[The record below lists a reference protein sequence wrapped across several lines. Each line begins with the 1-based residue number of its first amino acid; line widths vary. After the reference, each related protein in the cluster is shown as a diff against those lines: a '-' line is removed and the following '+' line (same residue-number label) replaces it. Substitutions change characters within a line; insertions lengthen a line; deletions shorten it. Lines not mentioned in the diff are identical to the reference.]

1 VWHPHNSQW
10 VRSRGTGLRLVN
22 TGTVCVVT
30 ALLDEPPQPVSAESS
45 TPARTLRWPHWALGA
60 LLAATA
66 VLYLWNLSASGYGNT
81 FYAAAAQAGSQSWSA
96 WFFGSLDA
104 QNFITVDKPPASL
117 WITGLSVRLFGMN
130 SWSVLAPQA
139 LMGVAAVAAL
149 YCTVRRAFP
158 DASHGAAAGLLAG
171 AVLAVT
177 PAAALMFRFN
187 NPDAL
192 LVLLLTVAA
201 YCLMR
206 AATAA
211 SWRWLVLVG
220 IVMGAAFL
228 TKMLQGFLVLPG
240 FGLAYLLVA
249 PTSWGKRVLHLL
261 GAVAA
266 LIISAG
272 WWVLAVQLTPASAR
286 PYIGGSTDNTVL
298 DLALGYNGINRL
310 LGHHRAGKPAG
321 SWGGSNLPMLG
332 ARTGGHRLLTGEMA
346 NEISWLIVVA
356 LFVVAF
362 GVYLTLRRALTRG
375 EVCAVLMWGAWLL
388 VTGVVFSFMGGMVHP
403 YYTVA
408 LAPAIAALVGIG
420 AVWAW
425 RRRSSWDGRC
435 ALFAII
441 LLAALPSAVLL
452 HRNAFGPH
460 WLPLAIGAVAAVSA
474 VAVLWHRPPVVA
486 LLAGCVAGLAGTSAF
501 SLATVA
507 TPHHGTMPTAVR
519 TSQAAGGW
527 MNDEG
532 TNAQLAGLLAA
543 TRTRWSAATNG
554 SQSAAALEIASG
566 TSVMAVGGWSG
577 DPVPTLQQ
585 FIDDVHAG
593 KISYYVEAGRGP
605 NSPAL
610 HGEIIRSTVHTA
622 SHTREISDW
631 VAAHYPGTFIG
642 GSTVYRLF

>member
-1 VWHPHNSQW
+1 M
-10 VRSRGTGLRLVN
+10 
-22 TGTVCVVT
+22 
-30 ALLDEPPQPVSAESS
+30 
-45 TPARTLRWPHWALGA
+45 RTDRRPRWALAA

-117 WITGLSVRLFGMN
+117 WVTGLSVRLFGVN
-130 SWSVLAPQA
+130 SWSVMAPQA
-139 LMGVAAVAAL
+139 LMGVAAVAVL
-149 YCTVRRAFP
+149 YCAVRRAFTDP
-158 DASHGAAAGLLAG
+158 NHGAAAGLLAG

-206 AATAA
+206 AASAA
-211 SWRWLVLVG
+211 SWRWLLLVG
-220 IVMGAAFL
+220 VVMGAAFL

-240 FGLAYLLVA
+240 FGLAYLVVA
-249 PTSWGKRVLHLL
+249 PTSFPKRVLHLL

-266 LIISAG
+266 LIASAG

-310 LGHHRAGKPAG
+310 LGRHRKEKPLG
-321 SWGGSNLPMLG
+321 DWGGSSLPILG
-332 ARTGGHRLLTGEMA
+332 GRTGLHRLFTGEMS
-346 NEISWLIVVA
+346 NEISWLSLA
-356 LFVVAF
+356 AMFVVAF
-362 GVYLTLRRALTRG
+362 GVYLAARRALSRG
-375 EVCAVLMWGAWLL
+375 ELCALLAWGTWL
-388 VTGVVFSFMGGMVHP
+388 VMTGVVFSFMGGMVHP

-425 RRRSSWDGRC
+425 RRRSRWDGRC
-435 ALFAII
+435 ALAAMIVLAAVRSAI
-441 LLAALPSAVLL
+441 LLHS
-452 HRNAFGPH
+452 NAFGLA
-460 WLPLAIGAVAAVSA
+460 WLVAGLGAVSA
-474 VAVLWHRPPVVA
+474 VGVLWPRPPVVA
-486 LLAGCVAGLAGTSAF
+486 LVAGCLAGLAGTTAF
-501 SLATVA
+501 SIATAA
-507 TPHHGTMPTAVR
+507 TPHHGTIPTAIRSSKV
-519 TSQAAGGW
+519 TGVW
-527 MNDEG
+527 LNDEA
-532 TNAQLAGLLAA
+532 TKAELAGLLAA
-543 TRTRWSAATNG
+543 THTPWSAATSG

-605 NSPAL
+605 NSAAI
-610 HGEIIRSTVHTA
+610 HGEVIRSTMHTA
-622 SHTREISDW
+622 SRTREIADW
-631 VAAHYPGTFIG
+631 VAANYPGTIIG
-642 GSTVYRLF
+642 GSTVYRLA

>member
-1 VWHPHNSQW
+1 VA
-10 VRSRGTGLRLVN
+10 V
-22 TGTVCVVT
+22 
-30 ALLDEPPQPVSAESS
+30 
-45 TPARTLRWPHWALGA
+45 

-81 FYAAAAQAGSQSWSA
+81 FYAAAAQAGSKSWSA

-117 WITGLSVRLFGMN
+117 WVTGLSVRLFGMN
-130 SWSVLAPQA
+130 SWSVMAPQA
-139 LMGVAAVAAL
+139 LMGVAAVAVL
-149 YCTVRRAFP
+149 YCAVRRAFTDP
-158 DASHGAAAGLLAG
+158 NHGAAAGLLAG
-171 AVLAVT
+171 AVLACT

-206 AATAA
+206 AASAA
-211 SWRWLVLVG
+211 SWRWLLLVG
-220 IVMGAAFL
+220 VAMGTAFL

-249 PTSWGKRVLHLL
+249 PASWPKRVLHLF
-261 GAVAA
+261 GATAA
-266 LIISAG
+266 LIAAAG

-310 LGHHRAGKPAG
+310 LGHHREGTPHG
-321 SWGGSNLPMLG
+321 NWGGSSLPMLG
-332 ARTGGHRLLTGEMA
+332 GRTGLHRLFTGEMA
-346 NEISWLIVVA
+346 IEISWLSVVA

-362 GVYLTLRRALTRG
+362 GIYLAARRALSRG
-375 EVCAVLMWGAWLL
+375 ELCALLTWGTWL
-388 VTGVVFSFMGGMVHP
+388 VMTGVVFSFMGGIVHP

-435 ALFAII
+435 ALAAMVV
-441 LLAALPSAVLL
+441 LAAARSALLL
-452 HRNAFGPH
+452 HSNAFGPE
-460 WLPLAIGAVAAVSA
+460 WLPWLVVGLAAVSA
-474 VAVLWHRPPVVA
+474 LGVLWPRPPVAA
-486 LLAGCVAGLAGTSAF
+486 LVAGCLAGLAGTTAF
-501 SLATVA
+501 SIATTA
-507 TPHHGTMPTAVR
+507 TSHHGTIPTAIRPSKV
-519 TSQAAGGW
+519 TGVW
-527 MNDEG
+527 INDES
-532 TNAQLAGLLAA
+532 TNTELAGLLAA
-543 TRTRWSAATNG
+543 THTPWSAATNG

-605 NSPAL
+605 NSPAV
-610 HGEIIRSTVHTA
+610 HGEVIRSTLHTA
-622 SHTREISDW
+622 SHTREIADW
-631 VAAHYPGTFIG
+631 VTAHYPGTMIG
-642 GSTVYRLF
+642 GSTVFRLA

>member
-1 VWHPHNSQW
+1 MRV
-10 VRSRGTGLRLVN
+10 T
-22 TGTVCVVT
+22 TVI
-30 ALLDEPPQPVSAESS
+30 EQPVSADTSM
-45 TPARTLRWPHWALGA
+45 PARAGRWPQWVLGA

-66 VLYLWNLSASGYGNT
+66 VLYLWNLSASGYGNS

-96 WFFGSLDA
+96 WFFGSLDP

-117 WITGLSVRLFGMN
+117 WVTGLSVRLFGMN
-130 SWSVLAPQA
+130 SWSVMAPQA
-139 LMGVAAVAAL
+139 LMGVAAVAVL
-149 YCTVRRAFP
+149 YCAVRRAFP
-158 DASHGAAAGLLAG
+158 NPDHGAAAGLLAG

-192 LVLLLTVAA
+192 LVLLLTAAA

-206 AATAA
+206 ATIAA
-211 SWRWLVLVG
+211 SWRWLMLVG

-249 PTSWGKRVLHLL
+249 PTSWGKRLLHLL
-261 GAVAA
+261 GAVGA
-266 LIISAG
+266 LVVSAG

-286 PYIGGSTDNTVL
+286 PYVGGSTDNTVL

-310 LGHHRAGKPAG
+310 LGHHREGRPLG
-321 SWGGSNLPMLG
+321 NWGGSSVPTLG
-332 ARTGGHRLLTGEMA
+332 GRTGMHRLFAGEMA
-346 NEISWLIVVA
+346 NEISWLIVPA

-362 GVYLTLRRALTRG
+362 GLYLTMRHALSRG
-375 EVCAVLMWGAWLL
+375 EVCAWLMWSTWLV

-408 LAPAIAALVGIG
+408 LAPAIAALVGLG

-425 RRRSSWDGRC
+425 RRRSGWDGRC
-435 ALFAII
+435 ALSAII
-441 LLAALPSAVLL
+441 VLAAVPSAVLL
-452 HRNAFGPH
+452 HRNVFGPS
-460 WLPLAIGAVAAVSA
+460 WLPWSIVAVAAVSA
-474 VAVLWHRPPVVA
+474 VAVLWRRPPVVA
-486 LLAGCVAGLAGTSAF
+486 LVAGAIAGFAGTTAF
-501 SLATVA
+501 SVVTAA

-519 TSQAAGGW
+519 TSQVAGGW
-527 MNDEG
+527 MNDEA
-532 TNAQLAGLLAA
+532 TNPHLADLLAA
-543 TRTRWSAATNG
+543 TRTPWSAATNG

-566 TSVMAVGGWSG
+566 TAVMAVGGWSG

-605 NSPAL
+605 NSPGV
-610 HGEIIRSTVHTA
+610 HGEVIHSTLHTA

-642 GSTVYRLF
+642 GSTVYRLS

>member
-1 VWHPHNSQW
+1 MELTVCSQLQHRPAP
-10 VRSRGTGLRLVN
+10 VK

-30 ALLDEPPQPVSAESS
+30 ALVDDPVAAQTTAS
-45 TPARTLRWPHWALGA
+45 ARTDRWPRWALA
-60 LLAATA
+60 VLLAATA

-117 WITGLSVRLFGMN
+117 WVTGLSVRLFGMN
-130 SWSVLAPQA
+130 SWSVMAPQA
-139 LMGVAAVAAL
+139 VLGVAAVAAL
-149 YCTVRRAFP
+149 YCAVRRAFTDP
-158 DASHGAAAGLLAG
+158 NQGAAAGLLAG
-171 AVLAVT
+171 AVLAGT

-192 LVLLLTVAA
+192 LALLLTVAA

-206 AATAA
+206 AASAA
-211 SWRWLVLVG
+211 SWRWLLLVG
-220 IVMGAAFL
+220 AAMGTAFL

-240 FGLAYLLVA
+240 FGLAYLLIA
-249 PTSWGKRVLHLL
+249 QTSWSRRVLHLL
-261 GAVAA
+261 GAVAT
-266 LIISAG
+266 LIVAAG

-310 LGHHRAGKPAG
+310 LGHHRQRTALGD
-321 SWGGSNLPMLG
+321 WGGSNLPMLG
-332 ARTGGHRLLTGEMA
+332 GRTGMHRLFTGEMS
-346 NEISWLIVVA
+346 NEISWLIPVA
-356 LFVVAF
+356 LFVVAS
-362 GVYLTLRRALTRG
+362 GMYLAVRRALSRG
-375 EVCAVLMWGAWLL
+375 ELCALLMWGTWL
-388 VTGVVFSFMGGMVHP
+388 VMTGVVFSFMGGMVHP

-435 ALFAII
+435 ALAAMIM
-441 LLAALPSAVLL
+441 LAAASSAVLL
-452 HRNAFGPH
+452 HRNAFGPA
-460 WLPLAIGAVAAVSA
+460 WLSWLNVSLAAVSA
-474 VAVLWHRPPVVA
+474 IGVLWPRPPVVA
-486 LLAGCVAGLAGTSAF
+486 LVAGCLAGLAGTTAF
-501 SLATVA
+501 SIATAA
-507 TPHHGTMPTAVR
+507 TPHHGTIPTAIRPSTV
-519 TSQAAGGW
+519 SGAW
-527 MNDEG
+527 MTDEG
-532 TNAQLAGLLAA
+532 TNTELASLLAA
-543 TRTRWSAATNG
+543 THTPWSAATNG

-566 TSVMAVGGWSG
+566 TSAMAVGGWSG

-605 NSPAL
+605 NSPAV
-610 HGEIIRSTVHTA
+610 HGEVIRSPLHTA
-622 SHTREISDW
+622 SHTREIADW
-631 VAAHYPGTFIG
+631 VAAHYAGTIIG
-642 GSTVYRLF
+642 GSTVYHLA